1 MAEPPIFRPSFGNKP
16 DNLVGR
22 ETALNTLAQCF
33 DSYPGMRERAVLIT
47 GQRGMVKTALLL
59 EASDLADSKGFVAVR
74 TTCGAALLNN
84 ILDGLQHTGSQMIA
98 RKNPPIKGFSAGAL
112 GFSFGL
118 TFTDEARQSYGFKTK
133 LGMICERLE
142 EKYLGVAILVDEVR
156 PNSEAMRQL
165 ATAYQELA
173 GDGRNIALIMAG
185 LPSVVSALLEE
196 ETLTFLNRATKVR
209 LGSISESSV
218 RQYYSSAFSRSQR
231 SIAVKTLRDAAAAT
245 EGFPYMLQLIGYYLV
260 SLTSEGDQI
269 TSETLDEAL
278 ILARADLDENVFL
291 PMLRPLS
298 QTDVAFLEAMAHDKG
313 ASRIADIQ
321 RRLGMSQGSV
331 QSYRKRLIE
340 AGVIISPRRGEVCFV
355 VPMLADY
362 LVTGVSHVPRG
373 RGR

>member
-1 MAEPPIFRPSFGNKP
+1 MRGCMTEPPIFRPSFGNKP

-22 ETALNTLAQCF
+22 ESALSTLTQCF

-47 GQRGMVKTALLL
+47 GQRGMGKTAMLL
-59 EASDLADSKGFVAVR
+59 EASDLASSKGFVAVR
-74 TTCGAALLNN
+74 TTCGAALLDN
-84 ILDGLQHTGSQMIA
+84 ILDGLQHAGNQLVTQ
-98 RKNPPIKGFSAGAL
+98 RKPPIKGFSAGAL

-142 EKYLGVAILVDEVR
+142 EKDLGVAILVDEVR

-165 ATAYQELA
+165 ATAYQELT
-173 GDGRNIALIMAG
+173 GDGRNLALIMAG

-209 LGSISESSV
+209 LSSISESSV
-218 RQYYSSAFSRSQR
+218 RQYYSSAFSRSKR
-231 SIAVKTLRDAAAAT
+231 SIAIKTLRDAAAAT

-260 SLTSEGDQI
+260 SLTSEGEQI

-278 ILARADLDENVFL
+278 VLARADLDENVFL
-291 PMLRPLS
+291 PMVRPLS
-298 QTDVAFLEAMAHDKG
+298 QTDMAFLEAMAHDNST
-313 ASRIADIQ
+313 SRVADIQ
-321 RRLGMSQGSV
+321 KRLGMSQGSV

-340 AGVIISPRRGEVCFV
+340 AGVVTSPRRGELCFV

-362 LVTGVSHVPRG
+362 LRQREASRA
-373 RGR
+373 

>member
-1 MAEPPIFRPSFGNKP
+1 MTEPPIFRPSFGNKP

-22 ETALNTLAQCF
+22 EAALGTLTQCF

-47 GQRGMVKTALLL
+47 GQRGMGKTAMLL
-59 EASDLADSKGFVAVR
+59 EASDLAGSKGFIAVR
-74 TTCGAALLNN
+74 TTCGAALLDN
-84 ILDGLQHTGSQMIA
+84 ILDGLQHAGGQMIA

-112 GFSFGL
+112 GFSLGL

-142 EKYLGVAILVDEVR
+142 EKDFGVAILVDEVR

-173 GDGRNIALIMAG
+173 GDGKNLALIMAG

-209 LGSISESSV
+209 LGSISESAV

-231 SIAVKTLRDAAAAT
+231 RIAVKTLRNAAAAT

-260 SLTSEGDQI
+260 SLTSEGEQI

-278 ILARADLDENVFL
+278 VLARADLDENVFL
-291 PMLRPLS
+291 PMVRPLS
-298 QTDVAFLEAMAHDKG
+298 KTDVSFLEAMAHDNG
-313 ASRIADIQ
+313 ASKVADIQ
-321 RRLGMSQGSV
+321 KRLGMSQGSV

-340 AGVIISPRRGEVCFV
+340 AGVVTSPRRGELCFV

-362 LVTGVSHVPRG
+362 LRRREAGKA
-373 RGR
+373 